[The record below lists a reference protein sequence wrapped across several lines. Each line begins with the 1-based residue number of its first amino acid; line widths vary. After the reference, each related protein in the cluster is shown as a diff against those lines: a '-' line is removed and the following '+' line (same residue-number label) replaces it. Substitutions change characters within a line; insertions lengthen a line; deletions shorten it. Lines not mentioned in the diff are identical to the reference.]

1 MRNQPYYGLKKVKL
15 LVSNNR
21 CKINQKARS
30 SASKCFGWKQSDIL
44 KALLKL
50 QPKHFYKSDF
60 KYDNPSI
67 HVDYYKAR
75 GLMGEN
81 VYIHFRIEDD
91 FLIICSFKEVQNE
104 ML

>member
-1 MRNQPYYGLKKVKL
+1 MRDQPYYGLKTVKF
-15 LVSNNR
+15 LVSSNR
-21 CKINQKARS
+21 CIINQKARDT
-30 SASKCFGWKQSDIL
+30 ASKCFGWKKADIE

-50 QPKHFYKSDF
+50 QPKHFHKSDH
-60 KYDNPSI
+60 KYDDPSI

-91 FLIICSFKEVQNE
+91 YLIICSFKEV
-104 ML
+104 